1 MQSGDEDRGRAA
13 APGRAA
19 RRSQATHHGT
29 GCPPPGHPVPKT
41 WSAIPPVVPDGVADR
56 SLECMARRHLLPIAI
71 TSVAGVAAAV
81 ATMLLLSGGGRSVD
95 GEFVLDEPGIFEQP
109 VDDVNADTSGRALP
123 DVALSDVTGAEV
135 ALSEYRGA
143 PLVVNFWFSRC
154 APCRRELRDF
164 AASHD
169 EFGDRIQYV
178 GVDPFDTVDAME
190 RFAEDRGVT
199 YDLLRD
205 VGEYSDDVLLSD
217 ELGIV
222 GYPVTLF
229 VDAEGHILRQTGE
242 IDAAEL
248 GAAIEE
254 LF

>member
-1 MQSGDEDRGRAA
+1 
-13 APGRAA
+13 
-19 RRSQATHHGT
+19 
-29 GCPPPGHPVPKT
+29 
-41 WSAIPPVVPDGVADR
+41 
-56 SLECMARRHLLPIAI
+56 MARRHLLPVAIAA
-71 TSVAGVAAAV
+71 VAGVAAAV
-81 ATMLLLSGGGRSVD
+81 ATMVLLAGGEPSAD
-95 GEFVLDEPGIFEQP
+95 GEFVLEEPGIFEQP
-109 VDDVNADTSGRALP
+109 IDDVNADASGRALP
-123 DVALSDVTGAEV
+123 DVALSDITGAQV

-164 AASHD
+164 ATAHA
-169 EFGDRIQYV
+169 ELGDRIQFV

-190 RFAEDRGVT
+190 RFAADRGVT

-205 VGEYSDDVLLSD
+205 VGAYSDDVLLSD

-229 VDAEGHILRQTGE
+229 VDAEGDILRQTGE
-242 IDAAEL
+242 IDADEL
-248 GAAIEE
+248 QAAIEE